1 MLNLLYPI
9 SYLLSLTG
17 LALWFYFK
25 DNRSMSRK
33 MSSLFLISFFV
44 YLFSLAFTDST
55 LSFKLLILFRDLLIL
70 GVISQIFN
78 YVRQSPIIV
87 LIVAIALYG
96 LIQFV
101 GFNMLYSTF
110 PQVQKSAALTN
121 DNFEILLETKDDE
134 ISKGYVRLIKKYEL
148 TIQPAFHMADAASTR
163 LDNFLAIGIPEK
175 SESKTKEILQELK
188 RLKET
193 LHVEYNEIIEVGIRE
208 STEKAEFQKV
218 ENVNDPMAAQQWG
231 WQAVQGD
238 RLHALLTQSGIKP
251 RKRALI
257 AIVDSG
263 VRADHEDLRA
273 QFISN
278 DQKNDVDSSGHG
290 THCAGIA
297 GAVTNNGVGVASFI
311 PNGSFVSITSVK
323 VINAK
328 GIGNQ
333 QTTIQGI
340 IDAAD
345 LGADVISLSLGSLTS
360 DKHQK
365 AYEEAVRY
373 ANTKG
378 AIVVAAAG
386 NSNENAIRHSPAN
399 VKGVIAVSAIGPD
412 MKKAPFSNTVEDL
425 DFGVAAPGVKIMSTY
440 PDPAYKELNGTSMA
454 TPMVA
459 GLVGLLKAFR
469 PELTT
474 REVYQ
479 ILHDSGKTLSE
490 VRGTGRMIQAA
501 DALEQILD

>member
-1 MLNLLYPI
+1 
-9 SYLLSLTG
+9 
-17 LALWFYFK
+17 
-25 DNRSMSRK
+25 MSRK

-78 YVRQSPIIV
+78 FVRRSPVVV

-96 LIQFV
+96 LIQFI

-110 PQVQKSAALTN
+110 PQVQQSIALTN
-121 DNFEILLETKDDE
+121 DNFEILIETEDDD
-134 ISKGYVRLIKKYEL
+134 ISKGYVRLIKKYGL
-148 TIQPAFHMADAASTR
+148 TIQPAFHMADASATR

-193 LHVEYNEIIEVGIRE
+193 IHVEYNEVIQLGILE
-208 STEKAEFQKV
+208 STEQTEVRNA
-218 ENVNDPMAAQQWG
+218 ENVNDPMASQQWG
-231 WQAVQGD
+231 WQAAQGD
-238 RLHALLTQSGIKP
+238 QLHAFLAKSGVKP

-263 VRADHEDLRA
+263 VRAEHEDLRA

-278 DQKNDVDSSGHG
+278 NRKNDVDSSGHG

-297 GAVTNNGVGVASFI
+297 GAVTNNGLGVASFV
-311 PNGSFVSITSVK
+311 PEASFVSITSVK

-328 GIGNQ
+328 GFGNQ

-345 LGADVISLSLGSLTS
+345 LGADVISLSLGSLSS

-373 ANTKG
+373 ANRKG

-386 NSNENAIRHSPAN
+386 NNNQNAINHSPAN

-412 MKKAPFSNTVEDL
+412 MQKASFSNTVEDL

-440 PDPAYKELNGTSMA
+440 PNPAYKELNGTSMA

-459 GLVGLLKAFR
+459 GLVGLMKAFR

-479 ILHDSGKTLSE
+479 ILHESGKSLGDG
-490 VRGTGRMIQAA
+490 RGTGRMIQAA
-501 DALEQILD
+501 DALERIMD